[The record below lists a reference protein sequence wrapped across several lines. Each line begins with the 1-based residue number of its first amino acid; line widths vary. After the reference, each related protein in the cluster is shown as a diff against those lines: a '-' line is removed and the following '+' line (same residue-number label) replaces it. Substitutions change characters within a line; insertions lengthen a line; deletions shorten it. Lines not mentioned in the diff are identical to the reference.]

1 MNASELDN
9 PQELRA
15 MPRTHALGYF
25 GNIWVRQNELRHA
38 GEESLGHTHKFD
50 HVSLL
55 ASGSVEVHIEGCEPK
70 RFDAPTFI
78 VIRKE
83 YEHKFTALTDGVVWY
98 CVFAIRDLDG
108 QPIEDTYGV
117 EHDPYSMAAV
127 PNDYWAKQAALDAQT
142 VTPSEESSD

>member
-1 MNASELDN
+1 MNSSELN
-9 PQELRA
+9 EAPELRA

-25 GNIWVRQNELRHA
+25 GNIWVRQNELKHA

-55 ASGSVEVHIEGCEPK
+55 ASGSVEVEIAGHPPK

-83 YEHKFTALTDGVVWY
+83 YEHKFKALTDGVVWY

-108 QPIEDTYGV
+108 QPIEDTFGV
-117 EHDPYSMAAV
+117 DHDPYSMAAV

-142 VTPSEESSD
+142 VQPSETTG